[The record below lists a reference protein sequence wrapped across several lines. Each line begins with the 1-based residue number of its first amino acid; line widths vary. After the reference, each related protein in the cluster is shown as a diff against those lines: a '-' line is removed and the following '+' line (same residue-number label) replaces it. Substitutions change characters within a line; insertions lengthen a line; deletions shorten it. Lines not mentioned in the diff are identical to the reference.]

1 MQKVEG
7 TIKISAEIN
16 EKQIYIRKISK
27 AKGWFFKKTDKIDKP
42 NETNQK
48 SL

>member
-16 EKQIYIRKISK
+16 KWKADIHQRKST
-27 AKGWFFKKTDKIDKP
+27 KKNSRAI
-42 NETNQK
+42 
-48 SL
+48 

>member
-16 EKQIYIRKISK
+16 EKQIYIRKNQQSK
-27 AKGWFFKKTDKIDKP
+27 RSVL
-42 NETNQK
+42 QK
-48 SL
+48 D